1 MKAFRILGRNI
12 RDSFKSV
19 FRNFSLSIASISCIT
34 ITLLVVAIAV
44 ILSENVNNFTSLIE
58 KDVTIVAFIDNE
70 ATDEAISEL
79 GTKINNLDNIGSV
92 VFESRMDIMNDMMNS
107 SDVFNNIMS
116 NWTEETTPIQD
127 TYLVK
132 VVDIEKIK
140 TTADQIKEM
149 ENVTV
154 VKYGEGMVEQLV
166 SIFDIVRKVSIG
178 MVIALVIVTAFL
190 ITNTIKI
197 TIFSRKR
204 EIEIMRLVGASNINI
219 KIPFIMEGLFL
230 GIMGSILPILATIFG
245 YIALYTNF
253 NGQLFSPFIRLI
265 IPEPFVYITSII
277 LLVIGM
283 AVGMFG
289 SLRAVK
295 KYLKI

>member
-34 ITLLVVAIAV
+34 ITLVVVAIAV
-44 ILSENVNNFTSLIE
+44 ILSFNVNNFTTLIE

-70 ATDEAISEL
+70 TSTEEL
-79 GTKINNLDNIGSV
+79 RELETKIKGLDNIDSV
-92 VFESRMDIMNDMMNS
+92 SFESRMDIMDDMMES

-132 VVDIEKIK
+132 VKDIENIKI
-140 TTADQIKEM
+140 TADQIKEI

-166 SIFDIVRKVSIG
+166 SIFDIVRQISIG
-178 MVIALVIVTAFL
+178 MVLALVIVTAFL
-190 ITNTIKI
+190 ISNTIKI

-204 EIEIMRLVGASNINI
+204 EIEIMRLVGASNLNI

-230 GIMGSILPILATIFG
+230 GMMGSIIPIVATIFG

-265 IPEPFVYITSII
+265 SPEPFVYFTSII
-277 LLVIGM
+277 LLIIGM